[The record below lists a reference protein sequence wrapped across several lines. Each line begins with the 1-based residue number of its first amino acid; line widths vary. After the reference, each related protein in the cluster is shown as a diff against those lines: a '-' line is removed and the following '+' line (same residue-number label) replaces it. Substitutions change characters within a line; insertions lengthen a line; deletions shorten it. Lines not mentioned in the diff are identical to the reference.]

1 MPPADVKT
9 LTLAPKPVART
20 SEFVATIHSLSSM
33 TVQPQVEGIVT
44 RVLVRSGDRVAAGQP
59 IVQID
64 PDKQQASVAS
74 LEATRAARQADV
86 EYARQQHARLQ
97 KLFDAGAVSK

>member
-1 MPPADVKT
+1 MVSRSVPMLCVALLVGCSGAAPQDAGGGASGMPPADVKT

-44 RVLVRSGDRVAAGQP
+44 RVLVRSGERVAA
-59 IVQID
+59 D
-64 PDKQQASVAS
+64 
-74 LEATRAARQADV
+74 
-86 EYARQQHARLQ
+86 HA
-97 KLFDAGAVSK
+97 V